1 MHNVGEFLVPS
12 SDVIVLTDA
21 NKTAA
26 VYGTTTSPFGS
37 MLSHGATKILFESW
51 FSTTV
56 NPMTAASSKAQIE
69 HGAAQ
74 QWATGH
80 PGLKIS
86 AAPPTAQPLH
96 VEQIKA
102 ARTLQIGTMKPVML
116 SPGRLMQRQIQ
127 NHKVYYHEAATAL
140 SPNAVPRINEPLS
153 ISADQSI
160 TVAQLRSRP
169 APLVGNKCAGCAG
182 CAVCAGCAF
191 CAELNF
197 YVGAVGFVG
206 LVGLIGLASSVL
218 PLDPT
223 SIS

>member
-1 MHNVGEFLVPS
+1 MQNVSEFLVPS

-26 VYGTTTSPFGS
+26 VYGTATSPFGT

-51 FSTTV
+51 FGTTV
-56 NPMTAASSKAQIE
+56 NPMTHASSKAQID
-69 HGAAQ
+69 HSAAQ

-80 PGLKIS
+80 PGLEIS
-86 AAPPTAQPLH
+86 VKPPAAQAVH
-96 VEQIKA
+96 VEQIQA
-102 ARTLQIGTMKPVML
+102 GRQLQIGTLKPVKL

-127 NHKVYYHEAATAL
+127 NHKVYYHEAATAM
-140 SPNAVPRINEPLS
+140 SPNVVPRIDAPLS

-160 TVAQLRSRP
+160 TVAQLRARP

-191 CAELNF
+191 CAEVNF

-218 PLDPT
+218 PIEPT
-223 SIS
+223 GVS